1 MTPLLAEKPPEPV
14 EKLPLPPSHV
24 AEPLSGRS
32 AGASQ
37 TLRLQLGQASDNR
50 ETDEPLRDST
60 DDPLRIELDREHDSK
75 HESRF
80 RPSFEALA
88 NIQLTH
94 SSADW
99 LEAATVL
106 KSDALRLR
114 NSHLARHADLLL
126 AIADALT
133 FTGPQDA
140 LINEQSFSV
149 LRQGLSLLSE
159 PFVGE
164 PAEEEFLINLLK
176 TGWHL
181 APTVGPQVLAE

>member
-24 AEPLSGRS
+24 AEPLSDPS
-32 AGASQ
+32 AGGSR
-37 TLRLQLGQASDNR
+37 TLKLQLGQASDSR
-50 ETDEPLRDST
+50 ETDEPVGDSA
-60 DDPLRIELDREHDSK
+60 DPLRIELDREDASK
-75 HESRF
+75 HESRL

-94 SSADW
+94 SAADW
-99 LEAATVL
+99 LEAAAVL

-133 FTGPQDA
+133 FTGPKDT
-140 LINEQSFSV
+140 LINEQSFSA
-149 LRQGLSLLSE
+149 LQQGLSLLSE

-181 APTVGPQVLAE
+181 APTVDSQALAE